1 MIVWTY
7 GASTPDK
14 SKVVEDIYSNY
25 KRLMFATA
33 GKYTE
38 NISDQEDIVQ
48 TALERLLKVLNKADV
63 SSWHISAS
71 YIVYTVRSVSIDF
84 LRKKGR
90 ESVFFISIEDDQFAE
105 TARTEGTLDD
115 LLLSIDRA
123 EQLKAIWSEVSVE
136 DRILLEGK
144 YIFGL
149 ADQELA
155 IALGCS
161 PKGIRMKL
169 SRARRRVAKFLSERN
184 G

>member
-1 MIVWTY
+1 MIAWTH
-7 GASTPDK
+7 AACTPDK
-14 SKVVEDIYSNY
+14 SKVIEDIYCKY

-33 GKYTE
+33 RKYTE

-48 TALERLLKVLNKADV
+48 TALERLLKVSDKADV
-63 SSWHISAS
+63 SSWRISAS

-90 ESVFFISIEDDQFAE
+90 ESVFLISIEDDQLAE
-105 TARTEGTLDD
+105 TAREEGTLDD
-115 LLLSIDRA
+115 LLLSIDRS
-123 EQLKAIWSEVSVE
+123 EQLKAIWSEVPME

-149 ADQELA
+149 TDQELA

-169 SRARRRVAKFLSERN
+169 SRARRRAAKILPERN